1 MIEFIPDTIS
11 IDSLKKKFPNKKGGK
26 VWTLKTFFEKYFV
39 ENFEE
44 A

>member
-11 IDSLKKKFPNKKGGK
+11 IDSLKKKFPKRTNKP
-26 VWTLKTFFEKYFV
+26 WNLRMFFEKYFSN
-39 ENFEE
+39 NFEE